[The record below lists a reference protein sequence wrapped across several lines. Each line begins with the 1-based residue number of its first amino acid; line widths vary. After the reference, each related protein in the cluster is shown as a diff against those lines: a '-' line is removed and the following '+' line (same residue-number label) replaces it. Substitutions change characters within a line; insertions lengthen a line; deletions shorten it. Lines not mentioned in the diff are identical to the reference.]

1 MKWYKNKPIATKLI
15 IGFLIVAVLAA
26 AIGVIGI
33 ITVSNISSSSTFLYE
48 RNAMALQYSGEADA
62 NFQVVRYKMLR
73 LTMLSEEED
82 IREGYE
88 EIQTIITEVDEAFG
102 NAREVLVSKEAIEY
116 CEAAGVGWENY
127 KAHTDEA
134 FAAVLAGDMDA
145 INQLIKDVFGPAGET
160 VSNNL
165 SGLMEYA
172 AVTAGERAAENE
184 SQASSSALML
194 ILIAVVGI
202 ALSIVLGIYISRLIS
217 KPIKK
222 MAEAADK
229 LALGDVDIEMKVD
242 TRDEV
247 GQLMASLSKVVEAR
261 KEQVRSTMKLADG
274 DLTVNFKIE
283 SEKDVLGKSLSG
295 LVSRLSEIM
304 SSIITA
310 ADQVAAGAALV
321 SDSSVNLSQGA
332 TEQAGTVEE
341 LNAALEQVGAQTSN
355 NASSAQT
362 ANTLTVEV
370 KKDALEGNAQMAE
383 MLKAMEEISV
393 SSENIGKI
401 IKVIDDIAFQTNILA
416 LNAAVEAARAG
427 QQGKGFA
434 VVAEEVRNLAGRS
447 AQAAKETTELIE
459 GSIQKVGA
467 GTKIAHQTAEA
478 LEKIVVEVA
487 KAAELIEEIADAST
501 QQAASIQEIGGGVAQ
516 VSMVVQNNAA
526 TAEESAS
533 TSEELSAQAA
543 LLKEAVSV
551 FRIGKPGN
559 EAASPAKSA

>member
-1 MKWYKNKPIATKLI
+1 
-15 IGFLIVAVLAA
+15 
-26 AIGVIGI
+26 
-33 ITVSNISSSSTFLYE
+33 
-48 RNAMALQYSGEADA
+48 
-62 NFQVVRYKMLR
+62 
-73 LTMLSEEED
+73 
-82 IREGYE
+82 
-88 EIQTIITEVDEAFG
+88 
-102 NAREVLVSKEAIEY
+102 
-116 CEAAGVGWENY
+116 
-127 KAHTDEA
+127 
-134 FAAVLAGDMDA
+134 
-145 INQLIKDVFGPAGET
+145 
-160 VSNNL
+160 
-165 SGLMEYA
+165 
-172 AVTAGERAAENE
+172 
-184 SQASSSALML
+184 
-194 ILIAVVGI
+194 
-202 ALSIVLGIYISRLIS
+202 
-217 KPIKK
+217 
-222 MAEAADK
+222 
-229 LALGDVDIEMKVD
+229 VDIEMKVD

-247 GQLMASLSKVVEAR
+247 GQLMASLSKVVEGR
-261 KEQVRSTMKLADG
+261 KEQVRSTKQLADG
-274 DLTVNFKIE
+274 DLTVDFRIE

-295 LVSRLSEIM
+295 LVARLAEVMTAIVN
-304 SSIITA
+304 A
-310 ADQVAAGAALV
+310 ADQVASGAALV

-332 TEQAGTVEE
+332 TEQAGSVEE
-341 LNAALEQVGAQTSN
+341 LNAALEQVGAQTSQ

-459 GSIQKVGA
+459 GSIQKVEA
-467 GTKIAHQTAEA
+467 GTKIAHQTAAA
-478 LEKIVVEVA
+478 LEKIVDEVA

-516 VSMVVQNNAA
+516 VSLVVQNNAA

-543 LLKEAVSV
+543 LLKETVSI
-551 FRIGKPGN
+551 FKLG
-559 EAASPAKSA
+559 AKR

>member
-1 MKWYKNKPIATKLI
+1 LGGWNRD
-15 IGFLIVAVLAA
+15 GAVF
-26 AIGVIGI
+26 GI
-33 ITVSNISSSSTFLYE
+33 QGK
-48 RNAMALQYSGEADA
+48 R
-62 NFQVVRYKMLR
+62 
-73 LTMLSEEED
+73 
-82 IREGYE
+82 
-88 EIQTIITEVDEAFG
+88 EVD
-102 NAREVLVSKEAIEY
+102 
-116 CEAAGVGWENY
+116 
-127 KAHTDEA
+127 TDEA
-134 FAAVLAGDMDA
+134 FEAALAGDSDK
-145 INQLIKDVFGPAGET
+145 ISQLTTDVFAPAGEI
-160 VSNNL
+160 VNNNL
-165 SGLMEYA
+165 NNLMDYA
-172 AVTAGERAAENE
+172 AVTAGDRAAQNE
-184 SQASSSALML
+184 KQASGSTLML
-194 ILIAVVGI
+194 IIIAVVGI
-202 ALSIVLGIYISRLIS
+202 ALSVVLGIYISRLIS
-217 KPIKK
+217 KPIRQ

-247 GQLMASLSKVVEAR
+247 GQLMASLSKVVEGR
-261 KEQVRSTMKLADG
+261 KEQVRSTKQLADG
-274 DLTVNFKIE
+274 DLTVDFRIE

-332 TEQAGTVEE
+332 TEQAGSVEE
-341 LNAALEQVGAQTSN
+341 LNAALEQVGAQTSQ

-459 GSIQKVGA
+459 GSIQKVEA
-467 GTKIAHQTAEA
+467 GTKIAHQTAAA
-478 LEKIVVEVA
+478 LEKIVDEVA

-516 VSMVVQNNAA
+516 VSLVVQNNAA

-543 LLKEAVSV
+543 LLKETVSI
-551 FRIGKPGN
+551 FKLG
-559 EAASPAKSA
+559 AKR

>member
-1 MKWYKNKPIATKLI
+1 MKWYKNKPIATKLL
-15 IGFLIVAVLAA
+15 IGFLTVAVLAA
-26 AIGVIGI
+26 VIGGVGIYNTNRLGRANTEMYEEDTVALQYAGDAGVIFQQI
-33 ITVSNISSSSTFLYE
+33 RYSSLNLIFSDPTNKEIQKSITDEINLLFDLMNDRLATLRAIATSPDIAAQVEEITADWNEFQPIMQKVNDEFAEDGSSESLGLLAEEDFNNLRDAFLSLFSNISEKAASEAAATAAEQKSSTII
-48 RNAMALQYSGEADA
+48 
-62 NFQVVRYKMLR
+62 MLA
-73 LTMLSEEED
+73 
-82 IREGYE
+82 
-88 EIQTIITEVDEAFG
+88 V
-102 NAREVLVSKEAIEY
+102 VLVCIAIS
-116 CEAAGVGWENY
+116 
-127 KAHTDEA
+127 
-134 FAAVLAGDMDA
+134 
-145 INQLIKDVFGPAGET
+145 VF
-160 VSNNL
+160 L
-165 SGLMEYA
+165 GL
-172 AVTAGERAAENE
+172 
-184 SQASSSALML
+184 
-194 ILIAVVGI
+194 
-202 ALSIVLGIYISRLIS
+202 YISRLIGY
-217 KPIKK
+217 PIKK

-229 LALGDVDIEMKVD
+229 LALGDVDIDMQVD
-242 TRDEV
+242 SKDEV
-247 GQLMASLSKVVEAR
+247 GQLMVALDKVVEAR
-261 KEQVRSTMKLADG
+261 KEQVRSTKQLAEG
-274 DLTVNFKIE
+274 DLTVDFKIE
-283 SEKDVLGKSLSG
+283 SEKDTLGKSLSG
-295 LVSRLSEIM
+295 LVARLSEIM
-304 SSIITA
+304 SSIISA
-310 ADQVAAGAALV
+310 ADQVASGAGLV
-321 SDSSVNLSQGA
+321 SDSSVSLSQGA

-341 LNAALEQVGAQTSN
+341 LNAALEQVGAQTSK

-543 LLKEAVSV
+543 LLKETVSI
-551 FRIGKPGN
+551 FKLGATR
-559 EAASPAKSA
+559 